1 MEILRNFMLRKIH
14 REREYLRRWCFLNQ
28 EPEYPP
34 WPKTLEFFFPF
45 LFLET
50 LILCFSLQK
59 NWICARKREMIQMK
73 EYENTGDYEGC
84 RWKYVFG
91 DLEGAWYVFEF
102 TARTLLAPEVEL
114 RSDGPSFKGIEE
126 AALTRPCGVLLF
138 VCEEEEAGPMSIHG
152 CAWAQLIQWL
162 LVWAGFS
169 PWFRF
174 LGV

>member
-1 MEILRNFMLRKIH
+1 LRNFILRKIH
-14 REREYLRRWCFLNQ
+14 REGEYLRRWCFLNQ

-84 RWKYVFG
+84 KWKYVFG

-102 TARTLLAPEVEL
+102 TASRTLLAPEVEVMDRRL
-114 RSDGPSFKGIEE
+114 MESKWLHWLGHV
-126 AALTRPCGVLLF
+126 ACCYLF
-138 VCEEEEAGPMSIHG
+138 VKKRKQVQCQYYG